1 MNKVKCDNLHTLIH
15 SLSPTEKR
23 FFKRFVKGRK
33 QEENEYL
40 HLFDVL
46 NGMRE
51 FDKELFLENISERKF
66 QKQVEVKKHY
76 LFQLILDSQ
85 RQFRDTKLW
94 LHNSVVE
101 IDILIDKALYAT
113 ANKRIQNLINHIFD
127 IDCFCFGES

>member
-1 MNKVKCDNLHTLIH
+1 MNKVKGDNLHTLIH

-40 HLFDVL
+40 LLFDVL
-46 NGMRE
+46 NGMLE

-76 LFQLILDSQ
+76 LFPLIY
-85 RQFRDTKLW
+85 
-94 LHNSVVE
+94 
-101 IDILIDKALYAT
+101 LIIFIFIY
-113 ANKRIQNLINHIFD
+113 NLISIK
-127 IDCFCFGES
+127 